1 MVIEANNLDFFMRVI
16 GGNTVAAELDR
27 VAKSID
33 STAISA
39 DRTAVAVESLDRTLL
54 ALAGAMDKEIVAADR
69 SSTAN
74 KALGD
79 SYKFV
84 AVSSEQSVAGI
95 NASTAALERHSMAA
109 TTASGK
115 MRAFAGSATA
125 TGLIKASK
133 WIAGGALVTGYESIK
148 KYMSFQRIVTQSV
161 TEAGVPLKD
170 QKAAM
175 AGLLDISKQT
185 GAKADDMAH
194 IYYRVASSLAGTHA
208 PLSKMLELTKQ
219 IANLNLLGNVPTGQ
233 QSEDTARVFM
243 SVYNAKLKDTGHN
256 TKKIIGTASAI
267 AGSADAYIKDVSVA
281 FGNGLLAAAQ
291 QQGLGMNEAG
301 AIFAAY
307 TKLGMKPASAGVYAT
322 RAITQ
327 LFSPTVA
334 GTKGFAALGIDPFML
349 KKKLDTKGFGGVLKY
364 INDAMAGPL
373 SPLPSYAKY
382 KGSTGSAA
390 AFKQLDTWFNGS
402 LNTTFKNALGQN
414 VTGAAFKQQLAA
426 NLKSGKGMTEQDMSV
441 VRNMMLTR
449 MFGGQ
454 RGSVQVAA
462 LLNNLPSF
470 MAAFENI
477 NKNTSNAR
485 VDRLTKIAKETP
497 AAQLKIVQAKINADF
512 IKIGEIVTPIFLKV
526 ARGFATFFDVLSKF
540 KIVIWEIVGVLGEV
554 LLLGIALK
562 TLRAGLKIFDFFK
575 TLKTTKLKDA
585 VTNAKATE
593 PMMAA
598 GTTMERAAGIDMEAA
613 RLNLRAAEM
622 SAFGK
627 NKGGVI
633 LPGSRG
639 PAGKGLYLPPVA
651 YPGRKPIGI
660 TYGEQTSRVHA
671 GAQMYAY
678 TSQGGKQAPMI
689 LGGMGRAAAST
700 TVATAEKVGIG
711 AMAKGALSSVG
722 SMAFGMPGMIAM
734 LALPMILPMLPS
746 IFKGIGSIFGSGPQA
761 PLITAA
767 TQASVKKQ
775 ATVELTAAQKQLAA
789 ASKGDP
795 NSILQYAKYGVRG
808 NRDTARS
815 SFDPKNKW
823 IGDNFAY
830 LFQKNAKSKEQYAKL
845 MKLYPGTQAYK
856 DAYNRAD
863 SQEQKLI
870 GQIKKDPKFKAYMQK
885 VRPLLMAQ
893 LGLGDNSGFTKST
906 DIAKATAKMYENQA
920 QAFVKTSNLKNI
932 GGGAT
937 TRVISDLQ
945 GIASLSAAQKREIAL
960 ARDSKLPRQVRES
973 YAFQAADLDTKIAT
987 LKANL
992 AKDTSGKT
1000 GQKLDA
1006 KTINDWAKAAAKEQK
1021 ANFDAAGLTADK
1033 IGKAVADAVGNLPGK
1048 DHWKF

>member
-1 MVIEANNLDFFMRVI
+1 MVHEANSLEFFMRST
-16 GGNTVAAELDR
+16 GGTTVAAEFGR
-27 VAKSID
+27 VSKAID
-33 STAISA
+33 STALSS
-39 DRTAVAVESLDRTLL
+39 DRTAVAVENLERMLLSLTGTMDR
-54 ALAGAMDKEIVAADR
+54 EIAAA
-69 SSTAN
+69 SKTTTSN

-79 SYKFV
+79 SFRFV
-84 AVSSEQSVAGI
+84 AASSEQSVAGV
-95 NASTAALERHSMAA
+95 NAATAALERNAMAA
-109 TTASGK
+109 TAASGK
-115 MRAFAGSATA
+115 MRTFAGSATA

-185 GAKADDMAH
+185 GAKADDIAH
-194 IYYRVASSLAGTHA
+194 IYYRVASSLAGTHT
-208 PLSKMLELTKQ
+208 PLKRMLDLSKQ
-219 IANLNLLGNVPTGQ
+219 IANLNLLGNVPSGQ
-233 QSEDTARVFM
+233 QSEETARVFM
-243 SVYNAKLKDTGHN
+243 SVYNANLKDTRHN

-281 FGNGLLAAAQ
+281 YGNGLLAAAQ

-364 INDAMAGPL
+364 INDALAGPL
-373 SPLPSYAKY
+373 NPLPTYAKY
-382 KGSTGSAA
+382 KGKTGSAA
-390 AFKQLDTWFNGS
+390 AFAQLDTWFNGS
-402 LNTTFKNALGQN
+402 LNATFKNALGQN
-414 VTGAAFKQQLAA
+414 VTGAAFKAQLAA

-485 VDRLTKIAKETP
+485 VNRLTKIARETP

-512 IKIGEIVTPIFLKV
+512 IKIGEIVTPMFLK
-526 ARGFATFFDVLSKF
+526 AAKAFAAFFDVFAKF
-540 KIVIWEIVGVLGEV
+540 KIVIWEVVGVLGEV

-562 TLRAGLKIFDFFK
+562 TLRAGLRIFDFFK
-575 TLKTTKLKDA
+575 TLKTKTLRDA
-585 VTNAKATE
+585 VTNTKATE

-598 GTTMERAAGIDMEAA
+598 GTAMERAAGVEMEAA
-613 RLNLRAAEM
+613 RLQLRAAEVN
-622 SAFGK
+622 AFGK
-627 NKGGVI
+627 GKGGVI

-639 PAGKGLYLPPVA
+639 PAGKGLYLPVA
-651 YPGRKPIGI
+651 SYPGRKPVGI
-660 TYGEQTSRVHA
+660 TYGAQTSKVHA

-678 TSQGGKQAPMI
+678 TSQGGKQVPMI
-689 LGGMGRAAAST
+689 LGNMGRAAPT
-700 TVATAEKVGIG
+700 PVAPIERAGIG
-711 AMAKGALSSVG
+711 ATLKGGARALGGFMMGAPGIMAMMAL
-722 SMAFGMPGMIAM
+722 PLI
-734 LALPMILPMLPS
+734 LPMIPS
-746 IFKGIGSIFGSGPQA
+746 IVKGIGSIFGSGPQA

-767 TQASVKKQ
+767 TQATVKTKSK
-775 ATVELTAAQKQLAA
+775 TELTAAQKALAA
-789 ASKGDP
+789 ASKGDS
-795 NSILQYAKYGVRG
+795 NSILQYAKNAVRG
-808 NRDTARS
+808 NRDLARA

-823 IGDNFAY
+823 IANNFANLY
-830 LFQKNAKSKEQYAKL
+830 QNTEKTKQNAAKL
-845 MKLYPGTQAYK
+845 MRMFPGTKTYK
-856 DAYNRAD
+856 DAFDRANA
-863 SQEQKLI
+863 QEKKLM
-870 GQIKKDPKFKAYMQK
+870 GQIRKDPKFAAYMQK

-893 LGLGDNSGFTKST
+893 MGFIDPGGFSKSSA
-906 DIAKATAKMYENQA
+906 IAQETAKMYGKQA
-920 QAFVKTSNLKNI
+920 TAFLKTSTLKKI

-945 GIASLSAAQKREIAL
+945 GIATLSAAQKREAAL
-960 ARDSKLPRQVRES
+960 ARDAKLPRQVRES
-973 YAFQAADLDTKIAT
+973 YAFQAAELGTQIAK

-1033 IGKAVADAVGNLPGK
+1033 IGKAVADAVNGLPGK
-1048 DHWKF
+1048 DHWKN

>member
-1 MVIEANNLDFFMRVI
+1 MTVT
-16 GGNTVAAELDR
+16 GSNTVAAELDR

-84 AVSSEQSVAGI
+84 AVSSEESVASI
-95 NASTAALERHSMAA
+95 NASTTALERHSMAA

-148 KYMSFQRIVTQSV
+148 KYMSFQQIVTQSV
-161 TEAGVPLKD
+161 TQAGVPLKD

-208 PLSKMLELTKQ
+208 PLSRMLEISKQ

-233 QSEDTARVFM
+233 QSENTARVVM
-243 SVYNAKLKDTGHN
+243 SIYNANLKDTGHN
-256 TKKIIGTASAI
+256 LKKTIGTISAI
-267 AGSADAYIKDVSVA
+267 AGSSDAYIKDVSVA

-307 TKLGMKPASAGVYAT
+307 TKLGMKPSSAGVYAT

-334 GTKGFAALGIDPFML
+334 GSKGFGMLGIDAFKM
-349 KKKLDTKGFGGVLKY
+349 KKIEDSQGLGGVLKY
-364 INDAMAGPL
+364 LNQKLEGPL

-402 LNTTFKNALGQN
+402 LNTTFQNALGQK
-414 VTGAAFKQQLAA
+414 VTGTEFKKQLAD

-462 LLNNLPSF
+462 LLDNLPSF
-470 MAAFENI
+470 IAAYENI
-477 NKNTSNAR
+477 NKNATDKKVDQLTDIAR
-485 VDRLTKIAKETP
+485 KTP
-497 AAQLKIVQAKINADF
+497 GTQLKIIEAKINADF
-512 IKIGEIVTPIFLKV
+512 IKIGETITPIFLKLAV
-526 ARGFATFFDVLSKF
+526 AAASVFDVFAKF
-540 KIVIWEIVGVLGEV
+540 KIVIWGVVGVLGEV

-575 TLKTTKLKDA
+575 TFQTTKLRDA
-585 VTNAKATE
+585 VTNTKATE

-598 GTTMERAAGIDMEAA
+598 GTTMERAAGIEMEAA
-613 RLNLRAAEM
+613 SLNLRAAEM
-622 SAFGK
+622 SAFGGP
-627 NKGGVI
+627 KGGLI

-639 PAGKGLYLPPVA
+639 PAEKGLYLPGYS
-651 YPGRKPIGI
+651 YPGRKPVGI

-678 TSQGGKQAPMI
+678 TSQGEKQAPMI
-689 LGGMGRAAAST
+689 LGGMERAAAST

-722 SMAFGMPGMIAM
+722 DFAMGPWGMAAMM
-734 LALPMILPMLPS
+734 LAPMMI
-746 IFKGIGSIFGSGPQA
+746 
-761 PLITAA
+761 PLIGKLGSFLFGGGGTPAPKNAA
-767 TQASVKKQ
+767 TQTSIQKAIETAKKQ
-775 ATVELTAAQKQLAA
+775 AAKDQLELNKNPKDLKTLNDYWKQQNIITRSTGNLKGKWAANNFAWMAEQAMPKFIKNGRYGFGHFVDSDQAETDKLIQQL
-789 ASKGDP
+789 KKNP
-795 NSILQYAKYGVRG
+795 QFAKYIKQIRPAIYAQLMGVAT
-808 NRDTARS
+808 NELS
-815 SFDPKNKW
+815 S
-823 IGDNFAY
+823 
-830 LFQKNAKSKEQYAKL
+830 KNAKVAQAGFQHFVSSRTTEQNASLGFVADNKNQYQARVQVGMQSRTDFLATYKKELSLSKDKNLSSDLRTQYAN
-845 MKLYPGTQAYK
+845 A
-856 DAYNRAD
+856 
-863 SQEQKLI
+863 
-870 GQIKKDPKFKAYMQK
+870 
-885 VRPLLMAQ
+885 
-893 LGLGDNSGFTKST
+893 
-906 DIAKATAKMYENQA
+906 
-920 QAFVKTSNLKNI
+920 
-932 GGGAT
+932 
-937 TRVISDLQ
+937 
-945 GIASLSAAQKREIAL
+945 
-960 ARDSKLPRQVRES
+960 
-973 YAFQAADLDTKIAT
+973 
-987 LKANL
+987 
-992 AKDTSGKT
+992 AKDTHDKITELGTELRNLSKENK
-1000 GQKLDA
+1000 GQMSMQTISELA
-1006 KTINDWAKAAAKEQK
+1006 KTIAKENKSVYADLGFTPEKFAQALQTAITSSAGGFATIVNK
-1021 ANFDAAGLTADK
+1021 ANHSGITTQ
-1033 IGKAVADAVGNLPGK
+1033 N
-1048 DHWKF
+1048 

>member
-1 MVIEANNLDFFMRVI
+1 MRST
-16 GGNTVAAELDR
+16 GGTTVAAEFDR
-27 VAKSID
+27 VSKAID
-33 STAISA
+33 STALSS
-39 DRTAVAVESLDRTLL
+39 DRTAVAVENLDRTLL
-54 ALAGAMDKEIVAADR
+54 AIAGAMDKEIAAASR

-79 SYKFV
+79 SFKFV
-84 AVSSEQSVAGI
+84 AVSSEQSVAGV
-95 NASTAALERHSMAA
+95 NAATAALERNAMAA
-109 TTASGK
+109 TAASGK
-115 MRAFAGSATA
+115 MRTFAGSATA

-185 GAKADDMAH
+185 GAKADDLAH
-194 IYYRVASSLAGTHA
+194 IYYRVASSLAGTHT
-208 PLSKMLELTKQ
+208 PLQRMLDLSKQ
-219 IANLNLLGNVPTGQ
+219 IANLNLLGNVPSGQ

-243 SVYNAKLKDTGHN
+243 SVYNANLKDTGHN

-281 FGNGLLAAAQ
+281 YGNGLLAAAQ

-364 INDAMAGPL
+364 INDALAGPL
-373 SPLPSYAKY
+373 NPLPTYAKY
-382 KGSTGSAA
+382 KGKTGSAA
-390 AFKQLDTWFNGS
+390 AFAQLDTWFNGS
-402 LNTTFKNALGQN
+402 LNATFKNALGQN
-414 VTGAAFKQQLAA
+414 VTGAAFKAQLAA

-485 VDRLTKIAKETP
+485 VNRLTKIARETP

-512 IKIGEIVTPIFLKV
+512 IKIGEIVTPIFLKM
-526 ARGFATFFDVLSKF
+526 ARAFATFFDVFSKF
-540 KIVIWEIVGVLGEV
+540 KIVIWEVVGVLGEV

-562 TLRAGLKIFDFFK
+562 SLRAGLKIIDFFK
-575 TLKTTKLKDA
+575 NMSKTKLRDA
-585 VTNAKATE
+585 ITNTKATE
-593 PMMAA
+593 PMVAA
-598 GTTMERAAGIDMEAA
+598 GTAMERAAGIDMEAA

-622 SAFGK
+622 NVFGK
-627 NKGGVI
+627 SKGGVI

-639 PAGKGLYLPPVA
+639 PVGKGLYLPGA
-651 YPGRKPIGI
+651 SYPGRKPIGI

-689 LGGMGRAAAST
+689 LGNMGRAAAST
-700 TVATAEKVGIG
+700 TVATAEKVGFGTALKAG
-711 AMAKGALSSVG
+711 ASTLGGFMMGAPGTIALMAL
-722 SMAFGMPGMIAM
+722 PLI
-734 LALPMILPMLPS
+734 LPMIPS
-746 IFKGIGSIFGSGPQA
+746 IVKGIGSIFGSGPQA

-767 TQASVKKQ
+767 TQATVKTKSK
-775 ATVELTAAQKQLAA
+775 TELTAAQKALAA
-789 ASKGDP
+789 ASKGDS
-795 NSILQYAKYGVRG
+795 NSILQYAKNAVRG
-808 NRDTARS
+808 NRDLARA

-823 IGDNFAY
+823 IANNFANLY
-830 LFQKNAKSKEQYAKL
+830 QNTEKTKQNAAKL
-845 MKLYPGTQAYK
+845 MRMFPGTKTYK
-856 DAYNRAD
+856 DAFDRANA
-863 SQEQKLI
+863 QEKKLM
-870 GQIKKDPKFKAYMQK
+870 GQIRKDPKFAAYMQK

-893 LGLGDNSGFTKST
+893 MGFIDPGGFSKSSA
-906 DIAKATAKMYENQA
+906 IAQETAKMYGKQA
-920 QAFVKTSNLKNI
+920 TAFLKTSTLQKI

-945 GIASLSAAQKREIAL
+945 GIATLSAAQKREAAL
-960 ARDSKLPRQVRES
+960 ARDAKLPRQVRES
-973 YAFQAADLDTKIAT
+973 YAFQAAELGTQIAK
-987 LKANL
+987 LKENL

-1033 IGKAVADAVGNLPGK
+1033 IGKAVADAVNGLPGK
-1048 DHWKF
+1048 DHWKN

>member
-1 MVIEANNLDFFMRVI
+1 MVHEANSLEFFMRST
-16 GGNTVAAELDR
+16 GGTTVAAEFDR
-27 VAKSID
+27 VSKAID
-33 STAISA
+33 STALSS
-39 DRTAVAVESLDRTLL
+39 DRTAVAVENLDRTLL
-54 ALAGAMDKEIVAADR
+54 AIAGAMDKEIAAASR

-79 SYKFV
+79 SFKFV
-84 AVSSEQSVAGI
+84 AVSSEQSVAGV
-95 NASTAALERHSMAA
+95 NAATAALERNAMAA
-109 TTASGK
+109 TAASGK
-115 MRAFAGSATA
+115 MRTFAGSATA

-170 QKAAM
+170 QKTAM

-185 GAKADDMAH
+185 GAKADDLAH
-194 IYYRVASSLAGTHA
+194 IYYRVASSLAGTHT
-208 PLSKMLELTKQ
+208 PLQRMLDLSKQ
-219 IANLNLLGNVPTGQ
+219 IANLNLLGNVPSGQ

-243 SVYNAKLKDTGHN
+243 SVYNANLKDTGHN

-281 FGNGLLAAAQ
+281 YGNGLLAAAQ

-364 INDAMAGPL
+364 INDALAGPL
-373 SPLPSYAKY
+373 NPLPTYAKY
-382 KGSTGSAA
+382 KGKTGSAA
-390 AFKQLDTWFNGS
+390 AFAQLDTWFNGS
-402 LNTTFKNALGQN
+402 LNATFKNALGQN
-414 VTGAAFKQQLAA
+414 VTGAAFKAQLAA
-426 NLKSGKGMTEQDMSV
+426 NLKSGKGMTERDMSV

-485 VDRLTKIAKETP
+485 VNRLTKIARETP

-512 IKIGEIVTPIFLKV
+512 IKIGEIVTPIFLKM
-526 ARGFATFFDVLSKF
+526 ARAFATFFDVFSKF
-540 KIVIWEIVGVLGEV
+540 KIVIWEVVGVLGEV
-554 LLLGIALK
+554 LLLGIAFK
-562 TLRAGLKIFDFFK
+562 SLRGLIRIFDFFK
-575 TLKTTKLKDA
+575 KMSTTKLKDA
-585 VTNAKATE
+585 ITNTKTTE
-593 PMMAA
+593 TMVAS
-598 GTTMERAAGIDMEAA
+598 GTTMERAAGVEMQAA
-613 RLNLRAAEM
+613 RLQLRAAEV
-622 SAFGK
+622 SSLK
-627 NKGGVI
+627 
-633 LPGSRG
+633 
-639 PAGKGLYLPPVA
+639 GKGLYVPGHS
-651 YPGRKPIGI
+651 YPSRAP
-660 TYGEQTSRVHA
+660 YGVYGVA
-671 GAQMYAY
+671 GASASSAGKPYV
-678 TSQGGKQAPMI
+678 TRTPVSIINQGAKARMAQPIPFFPRG
-689 LGGMGRAAAST
+689 AAAST
-700 TVATAEKVGIG
+700 TVATAERAGIG
-711 AMAKGALSSVG
+711 ATLRGGASALG
-722 SMAFGMPGMIAM
+722 GFMMGAPGMIAM
-734 LALPMILPMLPS
+734 MALPLILPMIPS
-746 IFKGIGSIFGSGPQA
+746 IVKGIGSIFGSGPQA

-767 TQASVKKQ
+767 TQATVKTKSK
-775 ATVELTAAQKQLAA
+775 TELTAAQKALAA
-789 ASKGDP
+789 ASKGDS
-795 NSILQYAKYGVRG
+795 NSIFQYAKNAVRG
-808 NRDTARS
+808 NRDLARA

-823 IGDNFAY
+823 IANNFAHLY
-830 LFQKNAKSKEQYAKL
+830 QTTDQTKQNAAKL
-845 MKLYPGTQAYK
+845 MKMFPGTKTYQ
-856 DAYNRAD
+856 DAFNRANA
-863 SQEQKLI
+863 QEQKLM
-870 GQIKKDPKFKAYMQK
+870 GQIRKDPKFAAYMQK

-893 LGLGDNSGFTKST
+893 MGFIDPGGFSKSNA
-906 DIAKATAKMYENQA
+906 IAQETAKMYSKQA
-920 QAFVKTSNLKNI
+920 TAFLKTSTLQKI

-945 GIASLSAAQKREIAL
+945 GIATLSAAQKREAAL
-960 ARDSKLPRQVRES
+960 ARDAKLPRQVRES
-973 YAFQAADLDTKIAT
+973 YAFQAAELGTQIAK

-1033 IGKAVADAVGNLPGK
+1033 IGKAVADAVNGLPGK
-1048 DHWKF
+1048 DHWKN